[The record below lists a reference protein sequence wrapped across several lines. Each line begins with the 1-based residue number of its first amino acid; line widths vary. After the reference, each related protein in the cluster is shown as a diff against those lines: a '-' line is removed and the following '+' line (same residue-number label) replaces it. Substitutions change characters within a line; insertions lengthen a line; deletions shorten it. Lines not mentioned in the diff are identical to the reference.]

1 MKSPTPTPTHVILPL
16 PHRRTPPKSPPTPTP
31 MPIDPTPPTPPS
43 NTDPEAEGDSYYD
56 WRNYYDVT
64 SKQRKYNVTFDDR
77 KDPNHPLYLY
87 EQRRGHRTTAASSSK
102 DTANLEAVEDP
113 ELIPSTA
120 PDIPSHATSEA
131 LPLDATARE
140 DTMRE
145 DAPLATSH
153 DTLLSPSRSD
163 DAMPGGFD

>member
-1 MKSPTPTPTHVILPL
+1 MRSPTPPTLTHVILPM
-16 PHRRTPPKSPPTPTP
+16 PRSRRTSPTQPRITPLPDSPPISPTAEFLSDWKNY
-31 MPIDPTPPTPPS
+31 I
-43 NTDPEAEGDSYYD
+43 PEI
-56 WRNYYDVT
+56 R
-64 SKQRKYNVTFDDR
+64 
-77 KDPNHPLYLY
+77 
-87 EQRRGHRTTAASSSK
+87 EQRRKYVVTEDVKDPRHRYYKHSQMQQAKHHYDGTVRPSK

-120 PDIPSHATSEA
+120 HDIPSHATSEA

-153 DTLLSPSRSD
+153 DTSLSPSRSD

>member
-1 MKSPTPTPTHVILPL
+1 MILPM
-16 PHRRTPPKSPPTPTP
+16 PRRWIPSKQPKVTPPPDSPPTSLT
-31 MPIDPTPPTPPS
+31 
-43 NTDPEAEGDSYYD
+43 AQFLAD
-56 WRNYYDVT
+56 WKNYIPDMSEMWHKYVVTEDV
-64 SKQRKYNVTFDDR
+64 
-77 KDPNHPLYLY
+77 KDP
-87 EQRRGHRTTAASSSK
+87 RHRYYKHSQMQQAKHHYDGTVCIELEDGLSK

-120 PDIPSHATSEA
+120 RDIPSHATSEA

-153 DTLLSPSRSD
+153 DTSLSPSRSD

>member
-1 MKSPTPTPTHVILPL
+1 MTVEPKPL
-16 PHRRTPPKSPPTPTP
+16 
-31 MPIDPTPPTPPS
+31 TPPT
-43 NTDPEAEGDSYYD
+43 NTDNPETNAEIFSD
-56 WRNYYDVT
+56 WKNYYDVS

-77 KDPNHPLYLY
+77 KDPKHPLYLY
-87 EQRRGHRTTAASSSK
+87 EQRHRTTASSK

-113 ELIPSTA
+113 ELVPSTA
-120 PDIPSHATSEA
+120 RNIPSHATSEA

-153 DTLLSPSRSD
+153 DMSLTPSRLD
-163 DAMPGGFD
+163 NAMPGGLTDSCALMCTRTYDSRTYPDGYPFYL

>member
-1 MKSPTPTPTHVILPL
+1 MMQAKHHYNGMVRIE
-16 PHRRTPPKSPPTPTP
+16 
-31 MPIDPTPPTPPS
+31 
-43 NTDPEAEGDSYYD
+43 PEDG
-56 WRNYYDVT
+56 
-64 SKQRKYNVTFDDR
+64 
-77 KDPNHPLYLY
+77 P
-87 EQRRGHRTTAASSSK
+87 SK

-120 PDIPSHATSEA
+120 RDIPSHATSEA

-153 DTLLSPSRSD
+153 DMSLSPSQSD
-163 DAMPGGFD
+163 DAMPGGPD